1 MRGLLRLLR
10 EYPDAVE
17 SDLSQYYRIDYR
29 DRWRFGP
36 DGRRL
41 LTLRMIAARVRYLP
55 PDAACVTES
64 GGSGWHIGDYL
75 LADLFYATA
84 GHAHPALP
92 TSSPIASPERKK
104 ALRAGRARARERQR
118 AIDAGEIT

>member
-1 MRGLLRLLR
+1 M
-10 EYPDAVE
+10 E
-17 SDLSQYYRIDYR
+17 SDLSQYHHIDYR

-41 LTLRMIAARVRYLP
+41 LTLRMIAVRVSYLP
-55 PDAACVTES
+55 PDAACVTKS

-75 LADLFYATA
+75 LADLFHATT
-84 GHAHPALP
+84 GKPHPALP
-92 TSSPIASPERKK
+92 TSSPIANPAREK

>member
-1 MRGLLRLLR
+1 M
-10 EYPDAVE
+10 E
-17 SDLSQYYRIDYR
+17 SDLSQHYHIDYR

-41 LTLRMIAARVRYLP
+41 LTLRMIAVRVANLP
-55 PDAACVTES
+55 PDAACVIAS
-64 GGSGWHIGDYL
+64 GGSGWTRSDFL
-75 LADLFYATA
+75 LAHLYQAFT
-84 GHAHPALP
+84 GEPHPGLP
-92 TSSPIASPERKK
+92 KASPIANPAREK

>member
-1 MRGLLRLLR
+1 MRGLLRLIR
-10 EYPDAVE
+10 EHPDAVE
-17 SDLSQYYRIDYR
+17 SDLSRYCNLDYR

-41 LTLRMIAARVRYLP
+41 LTLRMIAVRVAHLP
-55 PDAACVTES
+55 PDAACVIAS
-64 GGSGWHIGDYL
+64 GGSGWTRSDFL
-75 LADLFYATA
+75 LAHLYQAFT
-84 GHAHPALP
+84 GEPHPALP
-92 TSSPIASPERKK
+92 TSSPIASPEREK

>member
-1 MRGLLRLLR
+1 M
-10 EYPDAVE
+10 E
-17 SDLSQYYRIDYR
+17 SDLSRYYNIDYR

-41 LTLRMIAARVRYLP
+41 LTLRMIAVRVRYLP
-55 PDAACVTES
+55 PESATVTES
-64 GGSGWHIGDYL
+64 GGSGWRREDFL
-75 LADLFYATA
+75 LAHLYQAFTGEPHPGLPAT
-84 GHAHPALP
+84 
-92 TSSPIASPERKK
+92 SPIANPEREK